1 MNKSRLVNLPFFH
14 VSNSLPFSQVL
25 CYIVLMTIEQTVE
38 IPADYRVF
46 LELPHS
52 IPSGGKAKVKI
63 SIPAAVVENQNDSVF
78 PQSEE
83 IEDVRQLLQKEMA
96 EKGTSQ
102 VKTVSGGGWE
112 IHVRE
117 HYAEP

>member
-1 MNKSRLVNLPFFH
+1 
-14 VSNSLPFSQVL
+14 
-25 CYIVLMTIEQTVE
+25 MTIEQTIE

-52 IPSGGKAKVKI
+52 IPSGVKAKVKI
-63 SIPAAVVENQNDSVF
+63 SIPAAVVKNKSASIF
-78 PQSEE
+78 PQSVE
-83 IEDVRQLLQKEMA
+83 IEDVSRLLQKEMA
-96 EKGTSQ
+96 EKGTSK

-112 IHVRE
+112 AHVKE